1 MRRWAFA
8 LCMSLALHS
17 LLLLAPGSSEVRPNL
32 AGEFRLVLRAG
43 GSAGGAAAPAV
54 PEKAAPEKPAAKPV
68 EETSKAQPEPPK
80 AVKKPAAKK
89 SPPKE
94 KAPPSQ
100 ERPAQPVKRPVE
112 TVEAPPKEAGV
123 AEAATAGGGRE
134 GTGIGAA
141 GAGVSPGSPGAKP
154 GPVDVGTLRILSQP
168 PPEYPLFSRR
178 RREEGVVRLLLTIRS
193 GRVAEASVSSG
204 SGSARLDEAALKAV
218 KLWRFDH
225 PGEVRASAAIVFRL
239 D

>member
-1 MRRWAFA
+1 VRRWAFA

-17 LLLLAPGSSEVRPNL
+17 LLLLAPEASEVRPNL
-32 AGEFRLVLRAG
+32 SGEFRLLLRAG
-43 GSAGGAAAPAV
+43 GASAPAA

-68 EETSKAQPEPPK
+68 EEKPRAQPEPPK
-80 AVKKPAAKK
+80 AVKKPAAK

-94 KAPPSQ
+94 KVPPSQ
-100 ERPAQPVKRPVE
+100 ERSAQPVKRPVE
-112 TVEAPPKEAGV
+112 AVEAPPKETV
-123 AEAATAGGGRE
+123 IAEAATAGGGRE
-134 GTGIGAA
+134 GTGVGAA
-141 GAGVSPGSPGAKP
+141 VAGVSPGSPGAKP

-239 D
+239 N

>member
-17 LLLLAPGSSEVRPNL
+17 LLLLAPEASEVRPNL
-32 AGEFRLVLRAG
+32 SGEFRLLLH
-43 GSAGGAAAPAV
+43 AGGASAPAA
-54 PEKAAPEKPAAKPV
+54 PEKAAPEKPAAKPL
-68 EETSKAQPEPPK
+68 EEKPRAQPEPPK

-94 KAPPSQ
+94 KTPPSQ
-100 ERPAQPVKRPVE
+100 ERPAQPVKRLVE
-112 TVEAPPKEAGV
+112 AVEAPPKETV
-123 AEAATAGGGRE
+123 IAEAATAGGGRE

-239 D
+239 N